1 MSSSAGHSRL
11 VTDPATRARRTQGP
25 AQRLARRR
33 PFPVLL
39 LILLALQTMPAH
51 AAGGVIVV
59 LGDSLSSAY
68 GFDVASGWVRL
79 LQDRLDDDRAGYRVV
94 NASISGDTTSGGITR
109 LPAEL
114 KKHTPD
120 IVVVELGGNDGLRG
134 LPLEVTRENLERIV
148 AESQMAG
155 ARVLLIGMRLP
166 PNYGPAYTEAFHAI
180 YQDLAERHNVA
191 RVPFLLD
198 GVGGVDEMM
207 QSDGIHPRAEA
218 QPKMLNNVWPH
229 LKPLL

>member
-1 MSSSAGHSRL
+1 
-11 VTDPATRARRTQGP
+11 VTDPVSRARRTR
-25 AQRLARRR
+25 RLASGG
-33 PFPVLL
+33 LL
-39 LILLALQTMPAH
+39 PILFLLFVQAMPAYG
-51 AAGGVIVV
+51 AGGAIVV

-68 GFDVASGWVRL
+68 GFDVASGWVQL
-79 LQDRLDDDRAGYRVV
+79 LQGRLDDDRAGYRVV
-94 NASISGDTTSGGITR
+94 NASISGDTTSGGVAR

-114 KKHTPD
+114 RKHTPD

-134 LPLEVTRENLERIV
+134 LPLEVTRENLERII
-148 AESQMAG
+148 AESQIAG

-166 PNYGPAYTEAFHAI
+166 PNYGPAYTKAFHAI
-180 YQDLAERHNVA
+180 YEELADKYNVA

-218 QPKMLNNVWPH
+218 QPRMLDNVWPY

>member
-1 MSSSAGHSRL
+1 M
-11 VTDPATRARRTQGP
+11 VDPASRARE
-25 AQRLARRR
+25 ARR
-33 PFPVLL
+33 PIPVRLL
-39 LILLALQTMPAH
+39 PLLFLFVVQTMPVH

-68 GFDVASGWVRL
+68 GFDVASGWVQL
-79 LQDRLDDDRAGYRVV
+79 LQGRLDDDRMEYRVV
-94 NASISGDTTSGGITR
+94 NASISGDTTSGGVTR

-114 KKHTPD
+114 KEHTPD

-148 AESQMAG
+148 AESQIAG
-155 ARVLLIGMRLP
+155 ARVLLVGMRLP
-166 PNYGPAYTEAFHAI
+166 PNYGPAYTKAFHAI
-180 YQDLAERHNVA
+180 YQDLADKYDVA

-218 QPKMLNNVWPH
+218 QPKMLDNVWPH

>member
-1 MSSSAGHSRL
+1 M
-11 VTDPATRARRTQGP
+11 VDPASRARE
-25 AQRLARRR
+25 ARR
-33 PFPVLL
+33 PIPVRLL
-39 LILLALQTMPAH
+39 PLLFLFVVQTMPVH

-68 GFDVASGWVRL
+68 GFDVASGWVQL
-79 LQDRLDDDRAGYRVV
+79 LQGRLDGDRMEYRVV
-94 NASISGDTTSGGITR
+94 NASISGDTTSGGVTR

-114 KKHTPD
+114 KEHTPD

-148 AESQMAG
+148 AESQIAG
-155 ARVLLIGMRLP
+155 ARVLLVGMRLP
-166 PNYGPAYTEAFHAI
+166 PNYGPAYTKGFHAI
-180 YQDLAERHNVA
+180 YQDLADKYDVA

-218 QPKMLNNVWPH
+218 QPKMLDNVWPH

>member
-1 MSSSAGHSRL
+1 MSSSAGHSRR
-11 VTDPATRARRTQGP
+11 VVDPASRARE
-25 AQRLARRR
+25 ARR
-33 PFPVLL
+33 PIPVRLL
-39 LILLALQTMPAH
+39 PLLFLFVVQTMPVH

-68 GFDVASGWVRL
+68 GFDVASGWVQL
-79 LQDRLDDDRAGYRVV
+79 LQGRLDDDRMEYRVV
-94 NASISGDTTSGGITR
+94 NASISGDTTSGGVTR

-114 KKHTPD
+114 KEHTPD

-148 AESQMAG
+148 AESQIAG
-155 ARVLLIGMRLP
+155 ARVLLVGMRLP
-166 PNYGPAYTEAFHAI
+166 PNYGPAYTKAFHAI
-180 YQDLAERHNVA
+180 YQDLADKYNVA

-198 GVGGVDEMM
+198 GVGGIDEMM

-218 QPKMLNNVWPH
+218 QPKMLDNVWPH

>member
-1 MSSSAGHSRL
+1 L
-11 VTDPATRARRTQGP
+11 
-25 AQRLARRR
+25 
-33 PFPVLL
+33 F
-39 LILLALQTMPAH
+39 LILAALQTMPAH
-51 AAGGVIVV
+51 AAGGVIVI

-94 NASISGDTTSGGITR
+94 NASISGDTTSGGIAR
-109 LPAEL
+109 LPTEL

-148 AESQMAG
+148 AESQIAG

-166 PNYGPAYTEAFHAI
+166 PNYGPVYTEAFHAI
-180 YQDLAERHNVA
+180 YQDLAEKYSVA

>member
-1 MSSSAGHSRL
+1 MSSSAGHSRR
-11 VTDPATRARRTQGP
+11 VTDPELRSYRAQARAARR
-25 AQRLARRR
+25 L
-33 PFPVLL
+33 FPILL
-39 LILLALQTMPAH
+39 LVVVQTMPVH

-68 GFDVASGWVRL
+68 GFDVASGWVQL
-79 LQDRLDDDRAGYRVV
+79 LQERLDDDRSGYRVV
-94 NASISGDTTSGGITR
+94 NASISGDTTNGGVAR

-114 KKHTPD
+114 RKHTPG

-148 AESQMAG
+148 VESQKAG
-155 ARVLLIGMRLP
+155 ARVLLVGMRLP
-166 PNYGPAYTEAFHAI
+166 PNYGPAYTKAFHRI
-180 YQDLAERHNVA
+180 YQDLGDKYNVA

-218 QPKMLNNVWPH
+218 QPRMLDNVWPH